1 MSYIECYSHMTGKN
15 VKYNLIGVK
24 LKHQKKNQDY
34 GCSTD
39 NYSNVYCNT
48 SPYSISTYYRPPG
61 APNSRELKIYGT
73 SGFITQSYDASG
85 VLSSEYHNSNTGSNP
100 VISSRTYDIEDMQVG
115 ENTEDL
121 FSTDMIKVRITTV
134 KKLASEVI
142 TSGWAYVDFQ
152 KLDGTYENRDTLYL
166 ISNVVMDFI
175 LLSNNEVVGSVDLMA
190 HQYGQFFPTRFSM
203 NSELFNLIDFDPQY
217 QSELAYS
224 NYYSLWFSMS
234 QQTNKGIMVDGF
246 KETTKHDF
254 VGLIH
259 SLMAAE
265 GWYAARNSSNFKQFQ
280 IQKTGGEALTD
291 REINI
296 FNVNGDI
303 LFFRHMIQ
311 TQPNEF
317 IQFNKGYA
325 NGGLC
330 FTPDAQIA
338 WIDSYMAEKGYVYA
352 DPSGTHTTFMGN
364 VFNQSPILMPMYND
378 MYIPLTNDIKA
389 GEAPDPDPDPEEEE
403 LIEAIDGDTT
413 YDNDLPPDINDGYE
427 SYTYEG
433 GDIISGTPTGLNSIR
448 PSYSNFVF
456 KRYWLSSNSDRGNK
470 LFAFNFIDDMLNV
483 SMTNMFESVY
493 HCLTGHPSMS
503 ECIARIYALPFEY
516 REFMGDENDPTTYP
530 KRVTTQE
537 SAPYYGDVGVLTG
550 RVTLNNHNWDENSV
564 YNYYDKLSNRF
575 VEVDLGSTTINRV
588 FGNYL
593 DYRCDYT
600 VHLPYGAGEVQLD
613 PSMLFVGESN
623 QATIQL
629 LGWVDFETA
638 MMVIKVKVNQQ
649 MVYETSVNIGI
660 ELAAMISDKMAVPMF
675 IAKTSVSA
683 GLAAG
688 GLARLAARGNGPTFE
703 ERNAEW
709 DRRNKVTEE
718 QRTARDKARN
728 QQKVEDREA
737 AAREYDRRSDRSH
750 QQKLERLHES
760 DDLRTRQKEMTQSMK
775 VQDKEN
781 QTLHHQRRID
791 YSRATI
797 DDMKLSNRLY
807 ANFIKVGKVYQE
819 ETGRTLMHHPEQD
832 SEFAAWAEKKYGHG
846 SEVMKSFV
854 DYLKRRDGGM

>member
-48 SPYSISTYYRPPG
+48 SPYKISTLYRPPG
-61 APNSRELKIYGT
+61 APESRTLDIYGT
-73 SGFITQSYDASG
+73 SGFVTQSYDASG

-134 KKLASEVI
+134 KKKASDVI
-142 TSGWAYVDFQ
+142 TSNWAYVDFQ
-152 KLDGTYENRDTLYL
+152 KLDGTYENKDNLYL
-166 ISNVVMDFI
+166 ISNVIMDFI
-175 LLSNNEVVGSVDLMA
+175 LLSNNEIVGSVDLMA
-190 HQYGQFFPTRFSM
+190 HQYGTFFPTRFSM

-217 QSELAYS
+217 QAELAYS
-224 NYYSLWFSMS
+224 NYYSLWFSMN
-234 QQTNKGIMVDGF
+234 QQTNKGIMVNGS

-259 SLMAAE
+259 SLLAAE
-265 GWYAARNSSNFKQFQ
+265 GWYALRNSYNFKQFQ
-280 IQKTGGEALTD
+280 IQKTGGESLTD

-330 FTPDAQIA
+330 FTPDAQTA

-352 DPSGTHTTFMGN
+352 DPSGTHTTFIAN

-389 GEAPDPDPDPEEEE
+389 GEAPDPEPEEEE

-413 YDNDLPPDINDGYE
+413 YDNDLPPDINEGYE

-433 GDIISGTPTGLNSIR
+433 GDVISGTPTGINSIR

-470 LFAFNFIDDMLNV
+470 LFAFNFIDDMINV
-483 SMTNMFESVY
+483 SMSNMFEAVY
-493 HCLTGHPSMS
+493 HCVTGHPNMS
-503 ECIARIYALPFEY
+503 ECVARIFALPIEY
-516 REFMGDENDPTTYP
+516 REIMGDPNDPSTYP

-537 SAPYYGDVGVLTG
+537 CAPYYGDVGVLTG
-550 RVTLNNHNWDENSV
+550 RVTLNNHNWDENSI
-564 YNYYDKLSNRF
+564 YNYYDKLTNRF
-575 VEVDLGSTTINRV
+575 FEVDLGSTTINRV

-593 DYRCDYT
+593 DYMCDYT
-600 VHLPYGAGEVQLD
+600 VHLPYGAGEVRLD
-613 PSMLFVGESN
+613 PSMMFVGEST

-629 LGWVDFETA
+629 TGWIDFETA
-638 MMVIKVKVNQQ
+638 MMVIKVRVNQQ

-675 IAKTSVSA
+675 IAKTSVAA

-688 GLARLAARGNGPTFE
+688 GIEGVFARDDAYRNAKREEEQRKKEREEKEKEKE
-703 ERNAEW
+703 ERRKQQKEEDRAYSAREW
-709 DRRNKVTEE
+709 DRRN
-718 QRTARDKARN
+718 N
-728 QQKVEDREA
+728 I
-737 AAREYDRRSDRSH
+737 SH
-750 QQKLERLHES
+750 QQKLERLHEAN
-760 DDLRTRQKEMTQSMK
+760 DMRTQQKEITQSMK

-781 QTLHHQRRID
+781 TTMHHQRRID
-791 YSRATI
+791 YTKATVK
-797 DDMKLSNRLY
+797 DLKESDRLQR
-807 ANFIKVGKVYQE
+807 NFMQVGAQYQKETGKVFMANPA
-819 ETGRTLMHHPEQD
+819 TDADFR
-832 SEFAAWAEKKYGHG
+832 SWAEGKYGHG
-846 SEVMKSFV
+846 SQVMSDFV
-854 DYLKRRDGGM
+854 AYLKRSDR

>member
-48 SPYSISTYYRPPG
+48 SPYKISTLYRPPG
-61 APNSRELKIYGT
+61 APESRTLDIYGT

-134 KKLASEVI
+134 KKKASDVI
-142 TSGWAYVDFQ
+142 VHNWAYTDFQ
-152 KLDGTYENRDTLYL
+152 KLDGTYENKDNLYL

-175 LLSNNEVVGSVDLMA
+175 LLSNNEIVGSVDLMA
-190 HQYGQFFPTRFSM
+190 HQYNGFFPTRFSM

-217 QSELAYS
+217 QSELQYS
-224 NYYSLWFSMS
+224 HYYSLWFSMS
-234 QQTNKGIMVDGF
+234 QQTNKGIMVNGS

-259 SLMAAE
+259 SLLAAE
-265 GWYAARNSSNFKQFQ
+265 GWYAQRNGYNFKQFQ
-280 IQKTGGEALTD
+280 IQKSGGGTLTD

-325 NGGLC
+325 NAGVC
-330 FTPDAQIA
+330 FTPDAQTA
-338 WIDSYMAEKGYVYA
+338 WINSYMAEKGYLYA
-352 DPSGTHTTFMGN
+352 DPSGTHNTFMTN

-389 GEAPDPDPDPEEEE
+389 GEAPDPEPEEEE

-413 YDNDLPPDINDGYE
+413 YDNDLPPDVDEGYE

-433 GDIISGTPTGLNSIR
+433 GDVISGTPTGENSIR

-456 KRYWLSSNSDRGNK
+456 KRYWLSSSSDRNNK
-470 LFAFNFIDDMLNV
+470 LYAFNFIDDMLNV
-483 SMTNMFESVY
+483 SMSNVFETVY
-493 HCLTGHPSMS
+493 HCVTGHPNIS
-503 ECIARIYALPFEY
+503 ECVARVYALPFEY
-516 REFMGDENDPTTYP
+516 REIMGDPNNPSVYP
-530 KRVTTQE
+530 KRVTTNE
-537 SAPYYGDVGVLTG
+537 CAPYYGDVGILTG
-550 RVTLNNHNWDENSV
+550 RVKLGSNNDWTVQNV

-575 VEVDLGSTTINRV
+575 LQVDLGTTTINRV
-588 FGNYL
+588 FNNYL
-593 DYRCDYT
+593 DYTCDYT
-600 VHLPYGAGEVQLD
+600 IHLPYGAGEVQLD
-613 PSMLFVGESN
+613 PSMLFVGEST
-623 QATIQL
+623 QATINL
-629 LGWVDFETA
+629 YGWIDFETA
-638 MMVIKVKVNQQ
+638 MMVIKVIVNQQ

-660 ELAAMISDKMAVPMF
+660 ELSAMISEKMAVPMF
-675 IAKTSVSA
+675 IAKTS
-683 GLAAG
+683 LAAG
-688 GLARLAARGNGPTFE
+688 VAYAGFKYRGGSNSPSFE
-703 ERNAEW
+703 ERNEEW
-709 DRRNKVTEE
+709 NRRNQVKEE
-718 QRTARDKARN
+718 QRTARDEARN
-728 QQKVEDREA
+728 QQKAEDREA
-737 AAREYDRRSDRSH
+737 SAREYDRRSDKSH
-750 QQKLERLHES
+750 QQKMERLHES

-781 QTLHHQRRID
+781 QTMHHQRRLGMTK
-791 YSRATI
+791 ATLE
-797 DDMKLSNRLY
+797 DMKKSNELY
-807 ANFIKVGKVYQE
+807 KNFIKVGKIYQQ
-819 ETGRTLMHHPEQD
+819 ETGKTFMHNPEQD
-832 SEFAAWAEKKYGHG
+832 PEFVAWAEKKYSHG
-846 SEVMKSFV
+846 SEVMNSFV
-854 DYLKRRDGGM
+854 EYLHRRGR

>member
-24 LKHQKKNQDY
+24 LKHQKRNLDY

-48 SPYSISTYYRPPG
+48 SPYSISTYYRAPG
-61 APNSRELKIYGT
+61 SSVSRQLEIYGT

-100 VISSRTYDIEDMQVG
+100 VISSRTYDIEDMQEG

-134 KKLASEVI
+134 KRKASDVLYNN
-142 TSGWAYVDFQ
+142 WAGTDFQ
-152 KLDGTYENRDTLYL
+152 KLDGTYENKDNLYL

-175 LLSNNEVVGSVDLMA
+175 LLSNNEIVGSVDLMA
-190 HQYGQFFPTRFSM
+190 HQYGSFFPTRFSM

-217 QSELAYS
+217 KSALSYS
-224 NYYSLWFSMS
+224 NYYNLWFSMS
-234 QQTNKGIMVDGF
+234 QQTNKGIMVNGS

-265 GWYAARNSSNFKQFQ
+265 GWYAYRNSYNYKQFQ
-280 IQKTGGEALTD
+280 IQKSGGGTLTD

-303 LFFRHMIQ
+303 LYFRHKIQ

-330 FTPDAQIA
+330 FTPDDQTT

-389 GEAPDPDPDPEEEE
+389 GEAPDPEPEEEE

-413 YDNDLPPDINDGYE
+413 YDNDLPSDVDEGYE

-433 GDIISGTPTGLNSIR
+433 GDVISGTPTGINSIR

-456 KRYWLSSNSDRGNK
+456 KRYWLSSISDRGNK
-470 LFAFNFIDDMLNV
+470 LFAFNFIDDMMNV
-483 SMTNMFESVY
+483 SMSNIFEAVY
-493 HCLTGHPSMS
+493 HCVSGHPNMS
-503 ECIARIYALPFEY
+503 ECVARIFALPIEY
-516 REFMGDENDPTTYP
+516 REIMGDPNNPSIYP
-530 KRVTTQE
+530 KKVTTQE
-537 SAPYYGDVGVLTG
+537 SAPYYGDVGILTG
-550 RVTLNNHNWDENSV
+550 RVTLNNHNWVENSS
-564 YNYYDKLSNRF
+564 YNYYDKLINRF
-575 VEVDLGSTTINRV
+575 FEVDLGSTTINRV

-600 VHLPYGAGEVQLD
+600 IHLPYGAGEVELD
-613 PSMLFVGESN
+613 PSMMFVGEST

-638 MMVIKVKVNQQ
+638 MMVIKVRVNQQ
-649 MVYETSVNIGI
+649 MIYETSVNIGI

-675 IAKTSVSA
+675 IAKTAV
-683 GLAAG
+683 AAG
-688 GLARLAARGNGPTFE
+688 ITKFMSRKAGPTFE

-709 DRRNKVTEE
+709 NRRNQIRNE
-718 QRTARDKARN
+718 QLKERAEARK
-728 QQKVEDREA
+728 QQKLEDREA
-737 AAREYDRRSDRSH
+737 AKREYDRRSDRSH

-760 DDLRTRQKEMTQSMK
+760 DNLRTRQKELTQSMK
-775 VQDKEN
+775 VQDREN
-781 QTLHHQRRID
+781 ATMHHNQRID
-791 YSRATI
+791 YTRDTV
-797 DDMKLSNRLY
+797 DNMKVSDRLY
-807 ANFIKVGKVYQE
+807 RNFIKIGKIYQD
-819 ETGRTLMHHPEQD
+819 ETGNTMMHHPEQD
-832 SEFAAWAEKKYGHG
+832 AAFVAWAEKKYGHG
-846 SEVMKSFV
+846 SESMKAFV
-854 DYLKRRDGGM
+854 DYLHRRDGGM